1 MSGHTPAPWT
11 VMPEED
17 GCDDMTLVSC
27 ERCGIAM
34 VYRGPVE
41 EGFVVVKAGKVN
53 ARLIAAAP
61 ELLEAC
67 LQWQRLFVDFAD
79 EVKLQAKGLPAQITA
94 GDAIEK
100 TKAAI
105 AKAEGR

>member
-41 EGFVVVKAGKVN
+41 EGFVGVKAGKAN

-61 ELLEAC
+61 ELLNALKDLVRHDRIEDERDHLPTC
-67 LQWQRLFVDFAD
+67 LER
-79 EVKLQAKGLPAQITA
+79 EQAE
-94 GDAIEK
+94 DV
-100 TKAAI
+100 I
-105 AKAEGR
+105 AKAEGRE

>member
-1 MSGHTPAPWT
+1 MSGHMPAPWT

-41 EGFVVVKAGKVN
+41 EGFVGVKAGKAN

-61 ELLEAC
+61 ELLEA
-67 LQWQRLFVDFAD
+67 LKRMIHPNNPEPWDVVEANARV
-79 EVKLQAKGLPAQITA
+79 
-94 GDAIEK
+94 
-100 TKAAI
+100 AI

>member
-1 MSGHTPAPWT
+1 MGKHTSGPWEKAGQII
-11 VMPEED
+11 V
-17 GCDDMTLVSC
+17 
-27 ERCGIAM
+27 
-34 VYRGPVE
+34 GPVSTVALAQVC
-41 EGFVVVKAGKVN
+41 EGVPEWRAN

-61 ELLEAC
+61 DLLEAC

-105 AKAEGR
+105 AKAEGRDLCVDA